1 MKKIIVRCLAPL
13 FALVLL
19 TGLVGCGST
28 SQTNQESS
36 KNTPDQSVGAVAGL
50 PQGFPAEIPI
60 YTGAQLIEADGF
72 NGNNYTLLY
81 SVNADYDKIVDFYTD
96 AFDLDGS
103 GTVDGETYY
112 EGLDFGEIFIKGLTI
127 EDTGDA
133 VNVYMTLQDNRQD
146 IDVEGYSGSEE
157 SEEATGVAAGSDIM
171 TYDTAEE
178 VSLDKK
184 YPQDVVPLP
193 ESAKVI
199 GCSMVPGT
207 RSGFVD
213 LILPGNDFNAAVSFY
228 TDELGLTP
236 KNSTTSVQEAASF
249 KGEISG
255 IKVTILVSHLL
266 GGGHDTLV
274 QITVNEK

>member
-19 TGLVGCGST
+19 VGLVGCGTT
-28 SQTNQESS
+28 SQTNEESS
-36 KNTPDQSVGAVAGL
+36 KSTFNKPSSAVAGL
-50 PQGFPAEIPI
+50 PQGFPAEMPI
-60 YTGAQLIEADGF
+60 YSGAQVIEADNF
-72 NGNNYTLLY
+72 NGNNYTILY
-81 SVNADYDKIVDFYTD
+81 SVQDDYDKIVAFYTD

-103 GTVDGETYY
+103 GAGDGETYY
-112 EGLDFGEIFIKGLTI
+112 AGVDFGDIFIKGLTI
-127 EDTGDA
+127 EDTGSD
-133 VNVYMTLQDNRQD
+133 VNVYMTVEDNSQD
-146 IDVEGYSGSEE
+146 IDVEGYSGSED
-157 SEEATGVAAGSDIM
+157 SEDANGEAAGSDIM

-178 VSLDKK
+178 VSLDKE
-184 YPQDVVPLP
+184 YPKDVVPLP
-193 ESAKVI
+193 EGAKVI
-199 GCSMVPGT
+199 SCSMVPGT

-213 LILPGNDFNAAVSFY
+213 LILPGKDFNAAVTFY

-236 KNSTTSVQEAASF
+236 KNTTTSVQEAASF

-255 IKVTILVSHLL
+255 IKFSILVSHLQ